1 VRLIGVTG
9 EQLGTVPLYRALEMA
24 REEGLDL
31 VEVAPTANPPVCRML
46 DYGKFKYEQ
55 AKKEREAKKH
65 QKNVML
71 REIRMEPAIAEHDI
85 DFKTRTAEKLLR
97 EGDKVKVTVRFRGRQ
112 ITHPQLGKELLDQ
125 LYERLKAIAS
135 IEKPAGME
143 GRAMT
148 MILTPGA
155 AKPERQER
163 PPRPPAS
170 QAPPES
176 QPQPSSDGQGGA
188 ATPPQQEPVASAAAP
203 AAPPQES

>member
-9 EQLGTVPLYRALEMA
+9 EQLGTVPLFRALEMA
-24 REEGLDL
+24 RDEGLDL

-112 ITHPQLGKELLDQ
+112 ITHPQLGKDLLDQ
-125 LYERLKAIAS
+125 LYDRLKTIAS

-155 AKPERQER
+155 AKPERQDR
-163 PPRPPAS
+163 APRPPAA
-170 QAPPES
+170 QAPR
-176 QPQPSSDGQGGA
+176 QPQPPSDGQEA
-188 ATPPQQEPVASAAAP
+188 VAPPQQEPVASAAAP